1 MNASVVEATPRPAA
15 GGVGYSYMDTRQ
27 ALLQSARKAFAERGY
42 AATSLEDL
50 ARTLGLTKA
59 AVYHHFASKREL
71 LEALLQEG
79 LAETQRAIAQ
89 PGTLYQRLMALA
101 LAYRG
106 QVEPLTALMTA
117 YSSRRG
123 GDLEAVEL
131 AREAMR
137 RGLEQLAGLLEQVAP
152 GHGRALAVIF
162 ASIVHGAYMTAQHMP
177 GYSAEALLQEGVALF
192 VRGLPDRAG
201 EST

>member
-1 MNASVVEATPRPAA
+1 
-15 GGVGYSYMDTRQ
+15 MDTRQ

-42 AATSLEDL
+42 AATSLEGL

-59 AVYHHFASKREL
+59 AVYHHFTSKRAL

-79 LAETQRAIAQ
+79 LVETQRVLAQ
-89 PGTLYQRLMALA
+89 PGTLHQRLLALA
-101 LAYRG
+101 LVYRG

-123 GDLEAVEL
+123 GDLEAVNL
-131 AREAMR
+131 AREALR
-137 RGLEQLAGLLEQVAP
+137 RGIEQLAEVLEQVSP
-152 GHGRALAVIF
+152 GHGKPLAVIF

-177 GYSAEALLQEGVALF
+177 GYSAEQLLQEGVALF
-192 VRGLPDRAG
+192 VRGLPKGKDDPPA
-201 EST
+201 

>member
-1 MNASVVEATPRPAA
+1 
-15 GGVGYSYMDTRQ
+15 MDTRQ
-27 ALLQSARKAFAERGY
+27 ALLRSARKAFAERGY

-59 AVYHHFASKREL
+59 AVYHHFASKRAL

-79 LAETQRAIAQ
+79 FVETQRALSQ
-89 PGTLYQRLMALA
+89 PGTLHQRLLALA

-123 GDLEAVEL
+123 GDLEAVQL

-137 RGLEQLAGLLEQVAP
+137 RGIEQLAELLEQVSP
-152 GHGRALAVIF
+152 RHGKALAVIF

-177 GYSAEALLQEGVALF
+177 GYSAEQLLQEGVALF
-192 VRGLPDRAG
+192 VRGLPEGKG
-201 EST
+201 EPPRQ

>member
-1 MNASVVEATPRPAA
+1 
-15 GGVGYSYMDTRQ
+15 MDTRQ

-59 AVYHHFASKREL
+59 AVYHHFASKRAL
-71 LEALLQEG
+71 LEALLEEG
-79 LAETQRAIAQ
+79 SQETQRALSR
-89 PGTLYQRLMALA
+89 PGTLHQRLMALG

-117 YSSRRG
+117 QSGRRG
-123 GDLEAVEL
+123 GDQEAAHL
-131 AREAMR
+131 AQEAMN
-137 RGLEQLAGLLEQVAP
+137 RGIEQLAKVLEKVSP
-152 GHGRALAVIF
+152 GHGRSLAVVF

-177 GYSAEALLQEGVALF
+177 GYSVELLLQEGVDLF
-192 VRGLPDRAG
+192 VRGLPQQNSGNGRHSG
-201 EST
+201 